1 MRLKRGI
8 ASCKGIQDSLGFLG
22 STLWIPESR
31 YWIPDSLSV
40 ELRFRILVVCGIPD
54 LLSWIPDSK
63 AQDFRFHKQK
73 FLGLRITSLGSS
85 SSASSVST
93 ALDCR
98 AGGGRFDSW
107 DLTNSQGLTIT

>member
-8 ASCKGIQDSLGFLG
+8 ASCKGIQDSLGFLD
-22 STLWIPESR
+22 STLWIPEST

-73 FLGLRITSLGSS
+73 FPGLRITSLVLVQAAALVQSVQRLTAEQEVAGSIPG
-85 SSASSVST
+85 T
-93 ALDCR
+93 
-98 AGGGRFDSW
+98 
-107 DLTNSQGLTIT
+107 